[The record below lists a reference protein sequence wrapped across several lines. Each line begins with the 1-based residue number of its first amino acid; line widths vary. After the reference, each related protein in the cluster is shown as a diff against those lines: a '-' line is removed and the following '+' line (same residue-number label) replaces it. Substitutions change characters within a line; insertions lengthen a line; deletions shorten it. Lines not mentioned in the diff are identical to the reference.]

1 MAAPELTVNTDGN
14 PWVEVYMDA
23 ADIDPDATHVR
34 FWRFSDGR
42 QWLVRGGVDVIPGSA
57 VLDWE
62 APFGVPSQY
71 RLEVFD
77 GDTQLGFTDVAQV
90 TLAVTDVWVHNPL
103 VPTGGVSLGE
113 FALLDG
119 SFSRNTRP
127 TVGDVVWGEGDVTG
141 TWVGSRRRGL
151 TGAPVGF
158 AVESL
163 DDADAL
169 HAMLGT
175 YETQQLGVLCIRTPP
190 PVRIPRTLFAAV
202 TEPEEQS
209 LNVNWGGGERTN
221 FLFTATEV
229 RPPHPGITTPLLTY
243 SDWSAAFSLYSEQ
256 SAEVA
261 SYTSVSRSYEY
272 AGLAS

>member
-1 MAAPELTVNTDGN
+1 MVAPDLTVNTDGN
-14 PWVEVYMDA
+14 PWVEVFADA
-23 ADIDPDATHVR
+23 ADLDPSATRMRV
-34 FWRFSDGR
+34 WRFSDGR
-42 QWLVRGGVDVIPGSA
+42 QWVVRGGIDVIPGAA

-71 RLEVFD
+71 RLQLFD
-77 GDTQLGFTDVAQV
+77 GDTDLGFTDVAQV
-90 TLAVTDVWVHNPL
+90 TVDVDDVWVHNPL
-103 VPTGGVSLGE
+103 VPNSGISLGPI
-113 FALLDG
+113 ALLDG

-151 TGAPVGF
+151 TGAPVGL
-158 AVESL
+158 AVETL
-163 DDADAL
+163 ADADAL
-169 HAMLGT
+169 QAMLGT
-175 YETQQLGVLCIRTPP
+175 YETQQIGVLCIRTPP

-202 TEPEEQS
+202 QEPDEQS
-209 LNVNWGGGERTN
+209 VNVQWGGQRTN

-243 SDWSAAFSLYSEQ
+243 SDMSAAFSTYTAL
-256 SAEVA
+256 SAEFA
-261 SYTSVSRSYEY
+261 TYTESSRAYAY